1 MTVTDA
7 LARRDMLR
15 KRHQIRS
22 QLAETATRP
31 MPRGMRTEIR
41 MVTAIDVRAT
51 RREVDDLA
59 RELRELDTRVQEI
72 NWTTELAE

>member
-1 MTVTDA
+1 
-7 LARRDMLR
+7 
-15 KRHQIRS
+15 
-22 QLAETATRP
+22 
-31 MPRGMRTEIR
+31 MRTEIR

-72 NWTTELAE
+72 NWTTELVG